1 MKLLRV
7 LALLVIPATIVFPR
21 PAQAL
26 PTFAKAYGVQCSVC
40 HTVPPQLNSYGRYI
54 QRTGYAALSR
64 DLLKSTTPL
73 TFSENPTY
81 DTSRGNGRVE
91 FGNIALHAAG
101 YLAPNITYHIHQWIS
116 QHGQAGGL
124 DTFQFAYNGLFKGNG
139 HLFVGKLSALPAPA
153 PFSNQSDIAP
163 YASAEL
169 QVGEHMYQFDMMRW
183 GTALSYVH
191 ADVFLQAGWLGSNAD
206 WSGATDF
213 SSDTDKTFQWIAAY
227 ADPDRPLEAGAFGS
241 VGSYPLSEGGVDPY
255 RTLGLYLER
264 DPGPH
269 FVPGVFALYQWAHDA
284 NPGLSM
290 SGMQAGMMSPPS
302 SSTVETFELY
312 EPIFD
317 RGLIGLRQETSD
329 DGLGHVIR
337 SGNVDLSLQPF
348 ARYDYLHFYLESA
361 LQQGMGPAWRGMVWW
376 AVPL

>member
-1 MKLLRV
+1 MWETV
-7 LALLVIPATIVFPR
+7 VFPR

-26 PTFAKAYGVQCSVC
+26 PTFAKAYGVPCSVC

-64 DLLKSTTPL
+64 DLLKNTTPL

-91 FGNIALHAAG
+91 FGNVALHAVG

-116 QHGQAGGL
+116 QQDQGGGL
-124 DTFQFAYNGLFKGNG
+124 DTFQFAYNGLLKGNA

-153 PFSNQSDIAP
+153 PFSNQSDIAT

-206 WSGATDF
+206 WNGATDF

-227 ADPDRPLEAGAFGS
+227 ADPGRPLEAGAFGS

-255 RTLGLYLER
+255 HTLGLYLER

-284 NPGLSM
+284 NPGLGM
-290 SGMQAGMMSPPS
+290 SGMNAGMASPPA

-312 EPIFD
+312 EPVFD
-317 RGLIGLRQETSD
+317 LGLIGLRQETSD

-348 ARYDYLHFYLESA
+348 ARYDYLHLYLEGA